1 MTTSREI
8 ALDLLRRL
16 LSGERDEVPLHLSL
30 LLERSLLLAGSDETQ
45 YRQILPS
52 GLADLKLS
60 AETRDEIISTLCAR
74 VLQEPDAAF
83 LAAMSF
89 AGTDLVTKTMST
101 LLVSPPRPLTL
112 PEKAHVVSIV
122 AKYLPCNLAAHPQLL
137 AKDELTSL
145 IWALKELE
153 HSEEVSGESWEAE
166 IKHHSGNLLRSLAH
180 LGIT

>member
-1 MTTSREI
+1 MTRSQEI

-16 LSGERDEVPLHLSL
+16 ISGERGEVPLQLSL
-30 LLERSLLLAGSDETQ
+30 LLERSLLIAGSDESQ
-45 YRQILPS
+45 YRQILPPE
-52 GLADLKLS
+52 LADIKLP
-60 AETRDEIISTLCAR
+60 AETRDEILSTLCAR
-74 VLQEPDAAF
+74 VLREPDVAF

-89 AGTDLVTKTMST
+89 AGTDLVTKTMTT
-101 LLVSPPRPLTL
+101 LLVNPPRPLVL
-112 PEKAHVVSIV
+112 PERAHVLSIV

-145 IWALKELE
+145 IRALKELE
-153 HSEEVSGESWEAE
+153 HTEEVSGESWEAE